1 MTERNFRKILLFSLS
16 NAEILRAGKFSSKY
30 IILNFPTL
38 DLLVLNED
46 YKNVFDVAYP
56 ILYTLTLSRCC
67 GT

>member
-1 MTERNFRKILLFSLS
+1 MKNLHSYVTSSKSQSQSQIS
-16 NAEILRAGKFSSKY
+16 IPSKY